1 MSVQVIDNFSYKGK
15 KGNFERDN
23 FDTLQAMRSY
33 PEDGIDDGHVCF
45 CNEDGN
51 HYKFNHLNSV
61 DGATGRWRLH
71 NKSVNTLTETG
82 EGKVLDARQGK
93 ILKDLIDAKVIEA
106 GGVSFDTI
114 PTKDSTNP
122 VTSNGIR
129 EAMDEQAESINSNM
143 GVDDYPVFSTSE
155 AYPKGKVVN
164 YNGKLYKFTADHAA
178 GAWIGTDVEPYNL
191 KKDIEER
198 YGTYTDSPEFIRAYT
213 DAEGKFLWGIRIDGS
228 IEWAKGVPTPIQ
240 NALKELADKIKDLG
254 GDKIEEIGTT
264 LNEKIEALQDAID
277 VINAS
282 LKPLTDTFSIVS
294 NDEWLHVVVDEND
307 KILFGI
313 KADGSPYYPN
323 NEMYHVTQNSEYL
336 AAWMDINN
344 RLLFGIRYDGSI
356 YIAKAEFLDKI
367 DEILVCL
374 EKTDWFDKTESEEY
388 LAVETDSDGKVLSA
402 TNKDGSHYIR
412 SVKSETIPD
421 EFSHMEDKEGR
432 LEMTLDNSN
441 HIMSYRGKDG
451 EKHESK
457 MQVDRLR
464 VGNVKL
470 EGNSVNDLQNA
481 LIANGF
487 NVKTPTDWSG
497 SSFIQIPEPRFAII
511 NVSGIDS
518 MPTSKTQDLE
528 AWLEFW
534 DMQGNYFKKHA
545 IVNAQGNS
553 SMGFIKKNAAF
564 DICDDEWIGDETP
577 NIRFGNW
584 VPQDSFHMKA
594 YYTDFFRGVGAVSY
608 KLYEEI
614 VRTRGNMYDR
624 PWKKALIDMGKIKET
639 TSSFGNPIVDD
650 YELQTDT
657 GARCFPD
664 GFPVACY
671 LNGEFYGIFS
681 WQLKKHRD
689 NYHLDKKT
697 PEHVHLDGTLSVANI
712 FNGRENIDWTQFEVR
727 NPKDLYAIG
736 GNEYDSDK
744 AMEELAGED
753 EVNAWI
759 EAGQLPDGTEITSK
773 IKETLRNT
781 AKVKEYIEN
790 FADVI
795 PTVKAAMSVY
805 EASEKTEEDLR
816 TFKDVYET
824 YFDKDNMIDYMI
836 VSDLVK
842 NSDGFSKNWQWFTYD
857 GVKWFVGLYDCDMS
871 FGGHF
876 QGNQITGVLTG
887 HINTSTS
894 LPNGYVVKYYKEEME
909 SRYKELADMGIISAD
924 NIFGLLKDW
933 TMRIGTSFYKEEYDR
948 WADAPCISD
957 SVVRTDYWELVYDDE
972 GKPQTDASETFDATK
987 AYAVGETASF
997 GLNSTMGYFRFK
1009 CVKPTVALAANTPHT
1024 VSAYSPIRQFKHCD
1038 NIYRAE
1044 RWIEKNTAN
1053 MDALYGYTRV
1063 Q

>member
-1 MSVQVIDNFSYKGK
+1 MGKINKLTKQGETVYPITVSDAVINPDTGRSVTQELK
-15 KGNFERDN
+15 R
-23 FDTLQAMRSY
+23 TLQATGVGSF
-33 PEDGIDDGHVCF
+33 EDFSAEKDYAAGEKVWYDD
-45 CNEDGN
+45 
-51 HYKFNHLNSV
+51 
-61 DGATGRWRLH
+61 
-71 NKSVNTLTETG
+71 TLYEFTT
-82 EGKVLDARQGK
+82 AH
-93 ILKDLIDAKVIEA
+93 
-106 GGVSFDTI
+106 
-114 PTKDSTNP
+114 
-122 VTSNGIR
+122 
-129 EAMDEQAESINSNM
+129 
-143 GVDDYPVFSTSE
+143 
-155 AYPKGKVVN
+155 PKGQW
-164 YNGKLYKFTADHAA
+164 T
-178 GAWIGTDVEPYNL
+178 GTDVQETSF
-191 KKDIEER
+191 KKELETN
-198 YGTYTDSPEFIRAYT
+198 YGTYTDSPEFIRVYT
-213 DAEGKFLWGIRIDGS
+213 DADGKFLWGIRVDGTV
-228 IEWAKGVPTPIQ
+228 EWAKGVPTPVQKAIRELEDK
-240 NALKELADKIKDLG
+240 LKTQDIKS
-254 GDKIEEIGTT
+254 
-264 LNEKIEALQDAID
+264 LQDAID

-282 LKPLTDTFSIVS
+282 LKPLTDTFSYQDNEEFAHVVTDADGKVLFGIKADGKPYFPKNAMYSVESNQEFLAAWVDAAGHVLFGLRTDGSTYVAKADFLNKIEEINKLLDENGIGDSQIAEQVKQLQQDVAGLQETFSIAS
-294 NDEWLHVVVDEND
+294 NDEWLHTVVDENG
-307 KILFGI
+307 KILFGV
-313 KADGSPYYPN
+313 KVDGSPYYPN

-388 LAVETDSDGKVLSA
+388 MAVETDSDGKVLSA

-412 SVKSETIPD
+412 NVKSETIPD
-421 EFSHMEDKEGR
+421 EFSHMGDTEGR

-441 HIMSYRGKDG
+441 RIMSYRDKEG

-464 VGNVKL
+464 VSNVKL
-470 EGNSVNDLQNA
+470 EGDSVNDLQNA

-511 NVSGIDS
+511 NVIGIDS
-518 MPTSKTQDLE
+518 MPTGKTQDLE

-712 FNGRENIDWTQFEVR
+712 FSGRENIDWTQFEVR

-744 AMEELAGED
+744 AMEELAGEN

-773 IKETLRNT
+773 IEETLRNT

-887 HINTSTS
+887 HISTSTS

-933 TMRIGTSFYKEEYDR
+933 TMRIGTSFYEEEYDR

-987 AYAVGETASF
+987 AYSVGETASF